1 MPSMKKCSASA
12 KQPNSYYKYARREEK
27 KPCGKT
33 WQKNWLGT
41 VAQVKTVSGPSYEAL
56 QFKS

>member
-1 MPSMKKCSASA
+1 MKKCSASA